1 MSEFSIEKSQNRKPV
16 GISNETREVAEVK
29 AQIFLAKQF
38 PRDVQTVV
46 GNILNECRNPRL
58 AENAQYS
65 YVKGKGDKASEIKG
79 PSIRLLE
86 VIARNWGNCD
96 SSLIEVERRKDSST
110 VKVRFWDFETNA
122 QQSKTFDVN
131 FVRNTRSGS
140 YAVTDEREQYEMM
153 ANYGAR
159 RLRACIQAGIPSYII
174 DQALEACE
182 KTMVESIRKGKP
194 IEETRQSMLECFQQ
208 LAEWITP
215 EMLGNVVNK
224 EFDALTVQD
233 IAKIKNLYNAIK
245 DGFVKPE
252 AAFLGQEAEEGLPS
266 IEEQN
271 AAEELNEQLGLG
283 S

>member
-1 MSEFSIEKSQNRKPV
+1 MTDYTIENSQNIKPT
-16 GISNETREVAEVK
+16 GIANETREIAEVK

-46 GNILNECRNPRL
+46 GNIISECRNPHL

-65 YVKGKGDKASEIKG
+65 YVKGKGDKATEIKG

-96 SSLIEVERRKDSST
+96 SSLIELERRKGGST

-131 FVRNTRSGS
+131 FVRNTKNGS
-140 YAVTDEREQYEMM
+140 YEVTDEREQYEMM

-159 RLRACIQAGIPSYII
+159 RLRACIQSGIPSYII
-174 DQALEACE
+174 DQALETCE
-182 KTMVESIRKGKP
+182 KTMAESIKRGKP
-194 IEETRQSMLECFQQ
+194 IEETRQSMLEYFQQ
-208 LAEWITP
+208 LADWITP
-215 EMLGNVVNK
+215 EMLGGVVDK
-224 EFDALTVQD
+224 EFDKLTVQD
-233 IAKIKNLYNAIK
+233 IVKIKNLYNAIK

-252 AAFLGQEAEEGLPS
+252 AAFLGQETEAGLPT
-266 IEEQN
+266 IEEQD
-271 AAEELNEQLGLG
+271 AAEVMNEQLGL
-283 S
+283 